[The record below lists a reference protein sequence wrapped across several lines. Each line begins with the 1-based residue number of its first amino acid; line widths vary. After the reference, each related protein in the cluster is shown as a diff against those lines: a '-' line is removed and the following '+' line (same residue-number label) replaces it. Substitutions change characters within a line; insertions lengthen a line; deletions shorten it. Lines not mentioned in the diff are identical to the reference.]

1 MKCFRLILFIVISS
15 FLSGKINAQFIQ
27 VTDNISAQD
36 LVQNTLINS
45 PCANVSNFSATGG
58 SFGTGQG
65 SFGYFTSGA
74 SGFPFANGIV
84 LSTSKAVSTEGPN
97 ATTLSEDAIG
107 WVGDSDLEQALFISN
122 TSNATVLEFDFVPFT
137 SQVSFDYVFASEEY
151 HGTAPCSYSDG
162 FAFLL
167 KVAGTTTYQN
177 LALVP
182 GTSTP
187 VKVTTV
193 HPDIPGSC
201 PAINETFFGSYNGVN
216 SPTNFNGQT
225 VIMTA
230 KSGVTP
236 GTTYH
241 IKLVIADQQDPL
253 YDSAIF
259 LGGGS
264 FKVGTDL
271 GPDKLIANN
280 NPVCAGQS
288 YVLDAT
294 EAGTNSYK
302 WFKNGILQ
310 PQTTPTFTVTSSGI
324 YSVEISLGAT
334 TCIATGQVTIEYSP
348 LPVLNNEVLVQCDDN
363 NDGISIFNLTKLD
376 NLIKNGNTTLSNV
389 VYYETLP
396 NAQNQVNP
404 ILNPTTFQNIITN
417 QVFARVANTF
427 GCANYAEVKLLISN
441 NVILPQTY
449 STCDLDTNQDGFM
462 AFNLNTMITPQVV
475 LAIPAGL
482 IVEYYA
488 SENDAILQNN
498 PLPNSFTNT
507 IANQQIIFAR
517 IVNGSDC
524 YGIIPITLN
533 VNAFDPSN
541 FLDESSFFC
550 KGNSI
555 NLEVATGFSSYL
567 WSNGATSNITNVS
580 VTGNYSVIVTNAN
593 GCSKTKH
600 FMVSS
605 SEIATIISIDVN
617 DFSGNENTIRVNFTG
632 NGAYEF
638 SIDGINFQDSSLFTN
653 VNIGEYYITIRDK
666 NGCGDVI
673 SNLVY
678 VLDYPKYFTPNGDGI
693 NDFWKIKNLDYQSN
707 SSIYIYNRFGK
718 FIKEINANGN
728 GWDGTYN
735 GYLLPADDYWFW
747 IKLENAKIIKSH
759 FALKR

>member
-1 MKCFRLILFIVISS
+1 MKCIRIILFVVLTSFFSGNIV
-15 FLSGKINAQFIQ
+15 AQYIQ

-45 PCANVSNFSATGG
+45 PCANVSNFSASGG
-58 SFGTGQG
+58 NFGTGQG
-65 SFGYFTSGA
+65 SFGYFTAGT
-74 SGFPFANGIV
+74 SGFPFVNGIV

-97 ATTLSEDAIG
+97 ASTLSEDATG
-107 WVGDSDLEQALFISN
+107 WGGDSDLEQALFISN
-122 TSNATVLEFDFVPFT
+122 TSNASVLEFDFVPFT
-137 SQVSFDYVFASEEY
+137 SQVSFDYLFASEEY
-151 HGTAPCSYSDG
+151 HGSAPCYYSDG

-201 PAINETFFGSYNGVN
+201 PPINETYFGSNNGVS

-230 KSGVTP
+230 KAGVTP
-236 GTTYH
+236 GTLYH

-280 NPVCAGQS
+280 NPVCFGES
-288 YVLDAT
+288 YVIDAT
-294 EAGTNSYK
+294 EAGTNTYK
-302 WFKNGILQ
+302 WYKNGVLQ
-310 PQTTPTFTVTSSGI
+310 TQITPTYTVTDSGI
-324 YSVEISLGAT
+324 YSVEINLGAT

-348 LPVLNNEVLVQCDDN
+348 LPVLNDEVLVQCDDN

-376 NLIKNGNTTLSNV
+376 NLIKNGSTTLSSV
-389 VYYETLP
+389 TYYESLI
-396 NAQNQVNP
+396 NAQNQISP
-404 ILNPTTFQNIITN
+404 ILNPTTYQNTTIN
-417 QVFARVANTF
+417 HLFARVANTF
-427 GCANYAEVKLLISN
+427 GCANYANVNLVISN
-441 NVILPQTY
+441 NVINPQTY
-449 STCDLDTNQDGFM
+449 STCDLDANQDGLMTFD
-462 AFNLNTMITPQVV
+462 LNAMITPQII

-482 IVEYYA
+482 IIEYYV
-488 SENDAILQNN
+488 SKSDAVLQIN
-498 PLPNSFTNT
+498 PLSNSFTNT
-507 IANQQIIFAR
+507 IANQQIIYAR

-524 YGIIPITLN
+524 FGIIPITLN
-533 VNAFDPSN
+533 INAFNPPN
-541 FLDESSFFC
+541 FLAENRFFC
-550 KGNSI
+550 KGDSI
-555 NLEVATGFSSYL
+555 YLSVANGFSSYL
-567 WSNGATSNITNVS
+567 WSNGAIGNIINVS
-580 VTGNYSVIVTNAN
+580 IAGNYSVTVTDTNT
-593 GCSKTKH
+593 CSKTKN
-600 FMVSS
+600 FIVSS
-605 SEIATIISIDVN
+605 SEIATITSIDIN
-617 DFSGNENTIRVNFTG
+617 DFSGNENTIRVNFLG

-638 SIDGINFQDSSLFTN
+638 SIDGINFQDSSIFTN

-666 NGCGDVI
+666 NGCGDAV
-673 SNLVY
+673 SNLIY

-693 NDFWKIKNLDYQSN
+693 NDFWRIKNLDNQAK
-707 SSIYIYNRFGK
+707 SSVYIYDRFGK
-718 FIKEINANGN
+718 LIKEITANGN
-728 GWDGTYN
+728 GWDGTF
-735 GYLLPADDYWFW
+735 GGKLVPADDYWFYL
-747 IKLENAKIIKSH
+747 ILENNRIIKSH